1 MLNVDQKY
9 RNYNRTGEDGIKQ
22 LKNLT
27 YMQINCFEQIATKV
41 CNS

>member
-9 RNYNRTGEDGIKQ
+9 RNYNRTGEDGINQ

-27 YMQINCFEQIATKV
+27 YM
-41 CNS
+41 